1 MLKVV
6 DADTMAINRGEAANL
21 PPGLAPRG
29 HG

>member
-6 DADTMAINRGEAANL
+6 DVDIMAIDRGEAANL